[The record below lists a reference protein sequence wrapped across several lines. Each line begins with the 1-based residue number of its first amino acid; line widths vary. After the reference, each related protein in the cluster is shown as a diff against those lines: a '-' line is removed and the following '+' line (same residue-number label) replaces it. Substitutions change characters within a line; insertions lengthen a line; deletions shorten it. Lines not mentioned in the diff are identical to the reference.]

1 MKPDLSHYYGRG
13 VEGVEIIDPT
23 DDPPN
28 FAILLN
34 GGVRII
40 NHDSSLDVPDSET
53 LGGKA
58 FLLAI
63 FSELDTRLVFG
74 RPVPE
79 NPPPQYEQP
88 TTEITLTPIK
98 YAISDPGF
106 AGGKEH
112 FPQREPGPEE
122 EKPDKPDKPEKQ
134 EAAEEP
140 ESEPEREEGMGAVD
154 VPDGEE

>member
-28 FAILLN
+28 YAILLN
-34 GGVRII
+34 GNVRII

-53 LGGKA
+53 LAGKA
-58 FLLAI
+58 LLIAI

-74 RPVPE
+74 LPQPT

-88 TTEITLTPIK
+88 TTEIRLTPTE
-98 YAISDPGF
+98 YAISDP
-106 AGGKEH
+106 AYKGGQEH
-112 FPQREPGPEE
+112 FPQRAPGRPEEPGQPKE
-122 EKPDKPDKPEKQ
+122 Q
-134 EAAEEP
+134 EAVEEP
-140 ESEPEREEGMGAVD
+140 ESAPEREEGLGAVD